1 RGWSAGCTPRPEGEN
16 PVTPADTTRSL
27 APDCRPRLR
36 EGARLHR
43 DRLSGRTV
51 LLFPEGVLLL
61 NRTAAAVLALCD
73 GRLTVGEVVAALEAL
88 FEAPRDA
95 LSADVADCLLR
106 LGERQF
112 LRLSSAE
119 AP

>member
-1 RGWSAGCTPRPEGEN
+1 
-16 PVTPADTTRSL
+16 VTPTDATVAL
-27 APDCRPRLR
+27 APDWRPRLR
-36 EGARLHR
+36 EGARLHH

-73 GRLTVGEVVAALEAL
+73 GRLTVREMVAALEAL
-88 FEAPRDA
+88 FEAPRDDLA
-95 LSADVADCLLR
+95 ADVADCLLR
-106 LGERQF
+106 LCERQF

>member
-1 RGWSAGCTPRPEGEN
+1 
-16 PVTPADTTRSL
+16 VTPADRTRSL

-36 EGARLHR
+36 EGARLHH

-61 NRTAAAVLALCD
+61 NRTAASVLALCD
-73 GRLTVGEVVAALEAL
+73 GRLTVREIVAVLEVL

-95 LSADVADCLLR
+95 LSADVADSLLH
-106 LGERQF
+106 LCERQF
-112 LRLSSAE
+112 LRLSSDE

>member
-1 RGWSAGCTPRPEGEN
+1 
-16 PVTPADTTRSL
+16 VTPTDTTRSF

-36 EGARLHR
+36 EGARLHH

-51 LLFPEGVLLL
+51 MLYPEGVLLL

-73 GRLTVGEVVAALEAL
+73 GRLTAREMVAALEAL
-88 FEAPRDA
+88 FEVPRDA
-95 LSADVADCLLR
+95 LAADVADCLLQ
-106 LGERQF
+106 LAERQF
-112 LRLSSAE
+112 LRLSPDG